1 MIHREMNRKVLFI
14 FILCA
19 VSITT
24 ANWVLHE
31 KFIADARISYFV
43 NCAIALCIAFL
54 YSKLLEGR
62 LNRSI
67 DMLMSKI
74 RSISKGDL
82 TQRFKEDP
90 DEVLPYGLSFEL
102 GEMMKFLRE
111 SIGGLWKLSAL
122 LVKQLGQLVIATQE
136 ALDEFKSEVSYLA
149 IISENLESV
158 RNETIELARKFSD
171 LDVNASSDL
180 IAMKQVDKTNDA
192 RLNEIKG
199 YKSLIS
205 KIADDIGDFSFLTD
219 TLDSVLVDFQEL
231 SHNIGEISESMAGI
245 STESGLVKLNA
256 SIDAAQK
263 QAHGENYQKLII
275 EVENILEKMS
285 TIAHSSSGV
294 STFAENRITELSKN
308 LKATKKSLKTG
319 AKDTE
324 KVERFFEVINE
335 QSLKASTVNRGAL
348 EKIRNL
354 CELMNTVNVK
364 REVFSKTI
372 KTSIDHFDKLK
383 SDTQITLLKFSQL
396 DDKIDV
402 IKVNL
407 MKLEEFKNSYQIA

>member
-1 MIHREMNRKVLFI
+1 MKDREINRKVLFV

-24 ANWVLHE
+24 ANWVIHE
-31 KFIADARISYFV
+31 KFITDARMAYFV

-54 YSKLLEGR
+54 YNKYLESR

-67 DMLMSKI
+67 DMLMGKI
-74 RSISKGDL
+74 SSISKGDL

-90 DEVLPYGLSFEL
+90 EDVLPYGLSFEL
-102 GEMMKFLRE
+102 GEMMKFFRE

-122 LVKQLGQLVIATQE
+122 LVKQLDQLVIATRE

-149 IISENLESV
+149 SIGENLESV

-171 LDVNASSDL
+171 LNVNASSDL
-180 IAMKQVDKTNDA
+180 IAMEQADKTNNDKT
-192 RLNEIKG
+192 NKIKD

-205 KIADDIGDFSFLTD
+205 KIADDMEDFSFLTD
-219 TLDSVLVDFQEL
+219 NLDSVLGDFKEL
-231 SHNIGEISESMAGI
+231 SHNISEISESMASI

-263 QAHGENYQKLII
+263 QTNEGNYQTLIL
-275 EVENILEKMS
+275 EVENVLEKMS
-285 TIAHSSSGV
+285 TIAHTSSSV
-294 STFAENRITELSKN
+294 SIFAENRISELSKN
-308 LKATKKSLKTG
+308 LKSTKKSLKIG
-319 AKDTE
+319 SRDTE
-324 KVERFFEVINE
+324 KVEKFFEIINE
-335 QSLKASTVNRGAL
+335 QSLKAATVNKAAF

-354 CELMNTVNVK
+354 CALMNTINTK

-383 SDTQITLLKFSQL
+383 SDTQITLLKFSRL
-396 DDKIDV
+396 DDKIEV
-402 IKVNL
+402 IKENL
-407 MKLEEFKNSYQIA
+407 KSLDEFKNSFQIA